1 MVEKCSTS
9 LYSTNTEET
18 GRFISDEE
26 NMIVV
31 IVETEI
37 EKPALKLIN
46 PVEHSFPKFRCDQC
60 TFTNM
65 PQKGLSQH
73 VRMKHK

>member
-1 MVEKCSTS
+1 MVGKCSTL

-18 GRFISDEE
+18 GRYLCDEE
-26 NMIVV
+26 NMIII
-31 IVETEI
+31 IVEAEI
-37 EKPALKLIN
+37 EKSAVKLIN
-46 PVEHSFPKFRCDQC
+46 PVEHSFPKFMCDQC

-65 PQKGLSQH
+65 TQNGLPQH